1 MTVFRILPNGARRRL
16 PGGSVRALGANGPR
30 YYDVVGATSLGVAA
44 GGAAQPLVPL
54 VGQSWLSFTL
64 AGSLTPAGTIGHA
77 TLSFGMVGV
86 LSGVVS
92 LSGAAVLGFNSL
104 ASLTPTRSIHG
115 ATAVQFAAGGQLSRS
130 RSISGR
136 SSVGLDALGQMSA
149 SIALRGRFRVGIR
162 ISGDLTAK
170 AGQKW
175 RELWLAVY
183 EKRQALLN
191 AIDANNLEL
200 AKQAGVLAGANA
212 SAIVQT
218 NTRVDLVDGRVT
230 TEAQRVTV
238 LTGRVGNVEGTQ
250 TAQGT
255 AISNLQTTQTSQG
268 NTLTSHSQQLVSVQ
282 SSITTLDGKVTVNA
296 NATTALDARV
306 SVNEQGIAQ
315 AQATWGVYLTAGNVI
330 SGVQSINNGIIAEF
344 NVMAHVFRVMS
355 PAGSATGLEWQNGY
369 LRSWGGSAMAVIG
382 SGFGTDNLM
391 LFLGPNVGATAAK
404 KSNAAMWAD
413 NAGNAGFSGSITSSV
428 LSSSAIA
435 LASARIF
442 CGGNRTA
449 PFVIK
454 DVARSSGGL
463 GNKTAT
469 SRPLIAPDNGSGYDY
484 SRMSEKVK
492 DVYLTIMSV
501 SGGGSGNETYSIE
514 VQIDGGAWSVLGSET
529 VGVISTVTHVFTY
542 TYTTPANWSTLAFRA
557 RTTQGHTYHLV
568 LNIEVQNFNTTGSA
582 PGTFSDNSIAPPP
595 PPPPAGGGGGSYCVD
610 YETARLP
617 DGRWVRDLRL
627 GDEIGCWNDDPDVPA
642 VTMQAVRAFALGEEE
657 CFELVAASGA
667 RVIQSRSTP
676 MTLRSG
682 ATAYTPDML
691 GEEVLV
697 SRGGA
702 LAWESV
708 VGLESVGVRRV
719 VKLNVGDRMYFAGT
733 DPSATIATHNIAKQE
748 TIQQPV

>member
-268 NTLTSHSQQLVSVQ
+268 TTLTSHSQQLVSVQ

-469 SRPLIAPDNGSGYDY
+469 TRRLIAPDNGSGYDY

-514 VQIDGGAWSVLGSET
+514 VQIDGGAWAVLGSET

-617 DGRWVRDLRL
+617 DGRWVRDLQL
-627 GDEIGCWNDDPDVPA
+627 GDEIGCWNDDPNAPA
-642 VTMQAVRAFALGEEE
+642 VTMQAVRALALGEEE

-667 RVIQSRSTP
+667 RVIQS
-676 MTLRSG
+676 
-682 ATAYTPDML
+682 
-691 GEEVLV
+691 
-697 SRGGA
+697 
-702 LAWESV
+702 
-708 VGLESVGVRRV
+708 
-719 VKLNVGDRMYFAGT
+719 
-733 DPSATIATHNIAKQE
+733 
-748 TIQQPV
+748 

>member
-86 LSGVVS
+86 LSGAVS

-104 ASLTPTRSIHG
+104 ASLTPTRSIQG
-115 ATAVQFAAGGQLSRS
+115 AAAVEFAAVGHISRS

-162 ISGDLTAK
+162 IRGDLTAK

-175 RELWLAVY
+175 RDLWLAVY

-282 SSITTLDGKVTVNA
+282 SSITTLDGKVTTNA

-306 SVNEQGIAQ
+306 SVNELGITQ
-315 AQATWGVYLTAGNVI
+315 AKATWGVYLTVGNVI
-330 SGVQSINNGIIAEF
+330 SGVQSINNGIISEF
-344 NVMAHVFRVMS
+344 NVAAHVFRIMS
-355 PAGSATGLEWQNGY
+355 PAGADGTEYRDGYFRVWKSGFQKIIGNGFGANGDLMEWFGPNIGVAACTQANCIECKTTSGTTII
-369 LRSWGGSAMAVIG
+369 RGAVSG
-382 SGFGTDNLM
+382 SGSLE
-391 LFLGPNVGATAAK
+391 
-404 KSNAAMWAD
+404 
-413 NAGNAGFSGSITSSV
+413 ITNT
-428 LSSSAIA
+428 L
-435 LASARIF
+435 L
-442 CGGNRTA
+442 TL
-449 PFVIK
+449 K
-454 DVARSSGGL
+454 D
-463 GNKTAT
+463 
-469 SRPLIAPDNGSGYDY
+469 
-484 SRMSEKVK
+484 
-492 DVYLTIMSV
+492 
-501 SGGGSGNETYSIE
+501 
-514 VQIDGGAWSVLGSET
+514 
-529 VGVISTVTHVFTY
+529 
-542 TYTTPANWSTLAFRA
+542 
-557 RTTQGHTYHLV
+557 
-568 LNIEVQNFNTTGSA
+568 
-582 PGTFSDNSIAPPP
+582 
-595 PPPPAGGGGGSYCVD
+595 AGGVVRS
-610 YETARLP
+610 
-617 DGRWVRDLRL
+617 RW
-627 GDEIGCWNDDPDVPA
+627 GMW
-642 VTMQAVRAFALGEEE
+642 
-657 CFELVAASGA
+657 
-667 RVIQSRSTP
+667 
-676 MTLRSG
+676 
-682 ATAYTPDML
+682 
-691 GEEVLV
+691 
-697 SRGGA
+697 
-702 LAWESV
+702 
-708 VGLESVGVRRV
+708 
-719 VKLNVGDRMYFAGT
+719 
-733 DPSATIATHNIAKQE
+733 
-748 TIQQPV
+748 